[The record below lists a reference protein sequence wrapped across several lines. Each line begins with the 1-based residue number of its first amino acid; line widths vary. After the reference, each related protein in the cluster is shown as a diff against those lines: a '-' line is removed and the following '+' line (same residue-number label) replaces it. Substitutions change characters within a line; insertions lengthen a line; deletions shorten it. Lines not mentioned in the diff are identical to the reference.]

1 VTVRDYDPEDCAI
14 CGRPIAFMS
23 PATTT
28 EKGGVHKRCLGTG
41 TDRNGGDE

>member
-28 EKGGVHKRCLGTG
+28 EKGGVHKRCLGTD
-41 TDRNGGDE
+41 THHSEAEE